1 VILEPRDEW
10 LMKEVPHSQR
20 RTISPSCD
28 QVSSRVTPG
37 GERTARGGPFAVAPA
52 DAERLRGRV
61 ERALAHVRRTSG
73 RGPDAPAR
81 GPGAA
86 PTAVAAVTVPI
97 AAGLDLSA
105 AVLAARRTGD
115 RFACLEQ
122 PDRNG
127 FVLAGLGQAVT
138 LEARGAERFAEVS
151 SRARE
156 LGRVAFADDPA
167 EDPLRPPAAG
177 PVFVGGFAF
186 ADEGGSSPEWS
197 GLAPA
202 CLVLPQVTLVRQ
214 GGEARMTLAAAV
226 HPDDDADAVVERL
239 VARAGEL
246 AESSMPLLD
255 PDPVKR
261 RRVASAAPPSH
272 YEHAVERAVER
283 IRAGELE
290 KVVLAREV
298 RAHAP
303 AQHDPAAVL
312 GALRELFPACYCW
325 CVGTPEAAFVGA
337 SPELLVRR
345 EGQRAQTVALAGTT
359 RRSADPA
366 VDDHLG
372 EQLLR
377 SAKDRE
383 EQAIVSRRIER
394 TLEPVSLWVAAADE
408 PVLVRVT
415 GVQHLATPIRAQL
428 ADPVPAVE
436 LAGLLLPTPAVGG
449 EPREAALPLIPALEG
464 LDRGWY
470 AGAVGW
476 TDLAEDGEF
485 CVALRCAL
493 LRGRVAHLYAGCGI
507 VRDSVPA
514 EELAETE
521 VKLQALLPLLS

>member
-1 VILEPRDEW
+1 VRLRVRPDGRSFALEAAAE
-10 LMKEVPHSQR
+10 
-20 RTISPSCD
+20 
-28 QVSSRVTPG
+28 
-37 GERTARGGPFAVAPA
+37 
-52 DAERLRGRV
+52 ERLRSRV
-61 ERALAHVRRTSG
+61 ERALAHARRAGEGSL
-73 RGPDAPAR
+73 
-81 GPGAA
+81 
-86 PTAVAAVTVPI
+86 AAVTVPVSPE
-97 AAGLDLSA
+97 LDLSA
-105 AVLAARRTGD
+105 AVLAARRSDD

-122 PDRNG
+122 PDRDR
-127 FVLAGLGQAVT
+127 FALAGLGQAVM
-138 LEARGAERFAEVS
+138 LEARGPRRFAEVAG
-151 SRARE
+151 RARE
-156 LGRVAFADDPA
+156 LGRTAFADDPA
-167 EDPLRPPAAG
+167 GDPHRPPAAG

-186 ADEGGSSPEWS
+186 ADDGGSSPEWS
-197 GLAPA
+197 GLPPA
-202 CLVLPQVTLVRQ
+202 LLVVPEAALARQ
-214 GGEARMTLAAAV
+214 GGEARMTLSALV
-226 HPDDDADAVVERL
+226 HPDDDADDVVERL
-239 VARAGEL
+239 RTRAGEL
-246 AESSMPLLD
+246 TAAAMPLLD
-255 PDPVKR
+255 PDPVER
-261 RRVASAAPPSH
+261 TRVAGAAPPSH

-303 AQHDPAAVL
+303 ADHDPAPVL

-325 CVGTPEAAFVGA
+325 CVGTPDAAFVGA

-345 EGQRAQTVALAGTT
+345 DGQRAQTVALAGTT

-383 EQAIVSRRIER
+383 EQAIVARRIER
-394 TLEPVSLWVAAADE
+394 TLEPVSLWVAATDD
-408 PVLVRVT
+408 PVLVKVA

-507 VRDSVPA
+507 VKDSVPA
-514 EELAETE
+514 EELAESE

>member
-1 VILEPRDEW
+1 
-10 LMKEVPHSQR
+10 
-20 RTISPSCD
+20 
-28 QVSSRVTPG
+28 
-37 GERTARGGPFAVAPA
+37 
-52 DAERLRGRV
+52 
-61 ERALAHVRRTSG
+61 
-73 RGPDAPAR
+73 
-81 GPGAA
+81 
-86 PTAVAAVTVPI
+86 VPI
-97 AAGLDLSA
+97 PAELDLSA
-105 AVLAARRTGD
+105 AVLGARRADD

-122 PDRNG
+122 PDRDG
-127 FVLAGLGQAVT
+127 FVLAGLGEALT
-138 LEARGAERFAEVS
+138 IEARGPRRFGEVA

-156 LGRVAFADDPA
+156 VAREAISDDPA

-177 PVFVGGFAF
+177 PVFMGGFAF
-186 ADEGGSSPEWS
+186 AHDGGASPEWS
-197 GLAPA
+197 SLPPA
-202 CLVLPQVTLVRQ
+202 SLVLPEVALSRQ
-214 GGEARMTLAAAV
+214 AGEARMTLNAV
-226 HPDDDADAVVERL
+226 VQPDDDADAVVERL
-239 VARAGEL
+239 LSRVGEL
-246 AESSMPLLD
+246 APAAMPLLD
-255 PDPVKR
+255 PDPVER
-261 RRVASAAPPSH
+261 TRVATAAPPSH

-298 RAHAP
+298 RAHA
-303 AQHDPAAVL
+303 ATAHDPAAVF

-345 EGQRAQTVALAGTT
+345 DGQRAQTVALAGTT
-359 RRSADPA
+359 RRSADPS

-372 EQLLR
+372 ERLLQ
-377 SAKDRE
+377 SKKDRA
-383 EQAIVSRRIER
+383 EQAIVARRIER
-394 TLEPVSLWVAAADE
+394 TLDPVSLWVAAGDE
-408 PVLVRVT
+408 PVLVKVHN
-415 GVQHLATPIRAQL
+415 VQHLATPIRAQL

-436 LAGLLLPTPAVGG
+436 LAGMLLPTPAVGG

-507 VRDSVPA
+507 VSESVPA

-521 VKLQALLPLLS
+521 VKLQALLPLVS